1 MGFHNDTAP
10 RYDEA
15 AHRSKTRL
23 SISITNCGSFGSLLP
38 LETGDIEHVDD
49 VIVQESFQP
58 LRGVWHSGMNVDTWF
73 VVLPRKLNRFL

>member
-1 MGFHNDTAP
+1 VIRAAQHLDYELRLLWLFAP
-10 RYDEA
+10 
-15 AHRSKTRL
+15 SW
-23 SISITNCGSFGSLLP
+23 
-38 LETGDIEHVDD
+38 TGDIEHVDD